1 MELDKYVSFLNT
13 VYIQNLITYGEKN
26 NINTDH
32 LTNNLELS
40 VSESEKSE
48 VSEKNL
54 EFSEKNL
61 EFSEKNLEFSEEYL
75 YKKTWTK
82 LSKIHKIIK
91 IKEFINNLNIE
102 KENIK
107 NNLEKELTKLVKNN
121 ILTKKNMVN
130 YDQNNSKII
139 SIPNLSYKSGKYII
153 QV

>member
-48 VSEKNL
+48 V
-54 EFSEKNL
+54 
-61 EFSEKNLEFSEEYL
+61 SEKNLEFSEEYL